1 MHPQDSIVSE
11 PVVSA
16 IIADTTVHRPTRPKT
31 PYQVLRQLPKDA
43 TPAQQDSAIQAW
55 FKPSEVRYSEQP
67 DTLHL
72 PGHGIG
78 RSPKD
83 VNLPQYYRE
92 TFFAKDTLLHPEL
105 TAGRYGVAGDPVAYT
120 VRNDDAI
127 TSMLLF
133 CFIMAVLV
141 FSYSRQL
148 ITHQLKAFFYPLRKE
163 STITLTTSRFLYLL
177 GLQTCLTMGIIYYFY
192 TINYVTVDLLIDTP
206 YVLIGIFSTVFLIY
220 FLGKT
225 FIYYLVN
232 TIFFGSKKR
241 GHWTWTLSFITAL
254 EGIALFPAVLL
265 EVYFTPS
272 IQNVVFYFIFIVI
285 LAKILTFYKCW
296 SIFFRQKIIFLQIIL
311 YLCALEIIPML
322 VLWGVLVQITN
333 ELKVIF

>member
-16 IIADTTVHRPTRPKT
+16 IIADTIVHRPTRPQT
-31 PYQVLRQLPKDA
+31 PYQVLRLLPKDA

-55 FKPSEVRYSEQP
+55 FQPGEVRYSEQP

-92 TFFAKDTLLHPEL
+92 SFFAKDTLLHPEL
-105 TAGRYGVAGDPVAYT
+105 TGGRYGVAGDPVAYT

-127 TSMLLF
+127 TCILLF
-133 CFIMAVLV
+133 CFMLAIVV
-141 FSYSRQL
+141 FSYSRHI
-148 ITHQLKAFFYPLRKE
+148 ITHQLKAFFHPMRND
-163 STITLTTSRFLYLL
+163 STTFTTSRFMYFL
-177 GLQTCLTMGIIYYFY
+177 GIQTCLLIGISYYFY
-192 TINYVTVDLLIDTP
+192 TIHFVTDDLLIDTP
-206 YVLIGIFSTVFLIY
+206 YILIGLFSVVCFMYII
-220 FLGKT
+220 GKQLV
-225 FIYYLVN
+225 YHLVN
-232 TIFFGSKKR
+232 TVFFDSKR
-241 GHWTWTLSFITAL
+241 NGHWTWTLAFITAL
-254 EGIALFPAVLL
+254 EGIALFPAVILQ
-265 EVYFTPS
+265 VYFTPS
-272 IQNVVFYFIFIVI
+272 FQNILFYIVFVII

-296 SIFFRQKIIFLQIIL
+296 NIFFRQKRVYLQIIL
-311 YLCALEIIPML
+311 YLCALEIVPML
-322 VLWGVLVQITN
+322 VLWGVLVMITN